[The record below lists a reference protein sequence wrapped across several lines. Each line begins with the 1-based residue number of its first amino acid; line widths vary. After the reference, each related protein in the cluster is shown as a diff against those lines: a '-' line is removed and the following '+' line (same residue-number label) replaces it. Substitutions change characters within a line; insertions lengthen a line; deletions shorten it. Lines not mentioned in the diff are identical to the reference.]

1 MKNKKYFWYDMILS
15 VIFFFIMGIFHNKF
29 TLGSWIL
36 LAVAVEILIQLTGQ
50 VLFKMNKNGDE

>member
-1 MKNKKYFWYDMILS
+1 MILS